1 MGQTQIPAVLNNFSA
16 YASGNI
22 YLGVADV
29 DLPDLEAMT
38 ETISGAGI
46 AGEIDSPILGAFA
59 SMTTTLNWRTL
70 DRSAFRLARQEGQAL
85 DFRGSIQVFDAATA
99 AYKQKSL
106 KVTIRALPKNMPLGS
121 LSVGTTMDSSNELEV
136 TYIKILFDGET
147 VVEIDKFNMICVI
160 DGIDY
165 LAEVR
170 KNLGM

>member
-1 MGQTQIPAVLNNFSA
+1 MPQPQIPTVLNNFSA
-16 YASGNI
+16 YAAGNI
-22 YLGVADV
+22 YLGVSDV

-38 ETISGAGI
+38 ETVSGAGI

-85 DFRGSIQVFDAATA
+85 DFRGSIQVFDATTST
-99 AYKQKSL
+99 YKHASV

-121 LSVGTTMDSSNELEV
+121 LATGSTMDSSNELEV
-136 TYIKILFDGET
+136 TYIKILLDGET
-147 VVEIDKFNMICVI
+147 VTEIDKFNMICII
-160 DGIDY
+160 DGVDY